1 MPVFSKRSFSTAMA
15 IAAYVGQ
22 HVPHAQV
29 PDGLI
34 LTMKALGWR
43 RLALDLGWRGTE
55 NFSRWNRNLVQQE
68 VYRDRC
74 PNSEFAF
81 HVDASL
87 HELGELSHDGQ
98 AQTRTFEA
106 ACE

>member
-22 HVPHAQV
+22 HVPPAQV

-34 LTMKALGWR
+34 LTMTALGWR

-55 NFSRWNRNLVQQE
+55 DLSRWNRTLSSKTLLQRPLSQLRV
-68 VYRDRC
+68 RFPRRC
-74 PNSEFAF
+74 LPA
-81 HVDASL
+81 
-87 HELGELSHDGQ
+87 
-98 AQTRTFEA
+98 
-106 ACE
+106 